1 MPGNIDENLNDKV
14 NFFDKKGFFVEFARE
29 KKEKFLR
36 KYLFEVQIFDKVLL
50 KPM

>member
-1 MPGNIDENLNDKV
+1 MPGNIDENLKDKV
-14 NFFDKKGFFVEFARE
+14 NFFDKKTFFSLSSQE

-36 KYLFEVQIFDKVLL
+36 KYLFVVQIFDKVLL